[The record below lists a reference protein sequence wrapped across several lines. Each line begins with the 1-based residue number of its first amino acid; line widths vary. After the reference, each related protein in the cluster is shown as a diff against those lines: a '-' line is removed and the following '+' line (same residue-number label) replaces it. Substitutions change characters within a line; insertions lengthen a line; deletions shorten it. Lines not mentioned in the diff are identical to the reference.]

1 MKLVLLRK
9 RARESS
15 SSDCGPRSRAAS
27 SDSDVA
33 QGQAQSSDDEGGT
46 AKVASKL
53 GLEVSFFM
61 LIITIVISS
70 DRATFTL
77 ILALINLEY
86 SLIYSNTY
94 ISKLCCYR
102 FVTCI

>member
-15 SSDCGPRSRAAS
+15 SSDRGLRSRAAS

-33 QGQAQSSDDEGGT
+33 QGRAQSSDDEGGT

-53 GLEVSFFM
+53 GLEVNFFM
-61 LIITIVISS
+61 LIITIISS
-70 DRATFTL
+70 DRDTVTFTL
-77 ILALINLEY
+77 VLFTL
-86 SLIYSNTY
+86 
-94 ISKLCCYR
+94 SKS
-102 FVTCI
+102 FMNAAPQSKIV

>member
-15 SSDCGPRSRAAS
+15 SSDRGLRSRAAS

-33 QGQAQSSDDEGGT
+33 QGRAQSSDDEGGT

-61 LIITIVISS
+61 IMIIIIISS
-70 DRATFTL
+70 DRNTFTL
-77 ILALINLEY
+77 TLAFFTLLEGF
-86 SLIYSNTY
+86 I
-94 ISKLCCYR
+94 
-102 FVTCI
+102 